1 MDWAPTVA
9 IGLSLALVFGTFARR
24 LNQSPLLGYL
34 FAGVLIGPHTPG
46 FVGSADLAE
55 DLADVGVML
64 LMFGVGLGFS
74 LRDLLAVRKVAVPG
88 AIAASGAVVALGAG
102 MFALFG
108 WPIGGAAVLGMCL
121 ATASTVLI
129 VRGMSDLG
137 ILNATPG
144 RIAVGWSLVEDIFT
158 IVLLVVLPAMATGG
172 REAGEDPLL
181 RTVIA
186 SILRLALL
194 VVVVL
199 WGCGP
204 IVPRLLAFVARA
216 QSRELFT
223 LAVLALLLGIAFLA
237 SEVFGVSIAL
247 GAFLAGMVVGRSDLA
262 HQAAADALPMR
273 DAFAVLFFV
282 AVGMLF
288 DPRYVFEEPLS
299 VLAALTLVFVAKP
312 FVAIWMIVRKGN
324 SMRTALSVGAGLA
337 QVSEFSFLLAGVAT
351 ELGLLPAG
359 GRDLVVAV
367 ALTSIAANP
376 ILFRGI
382 GPIERWLTSQPFVA
396 KWIARHAGT
405 LAEPPSPLAEPRRDH
420 VVLCGYGR
428 VGSVLGEMLAARGV
442 PFVVVEMD
450 RVVVD
455 QLRQRG
461 IPALWG
467 DAGSPV
473 LLDRAHVATA
483 RAVALTA
490 PDPVTQRLAMEHI
503 RSVRPDAQ
511 ILVRAHDDAS
521 MAQFE
526 RMPNTKAVHGERS
539 LGLAMARELLVALGS
554 NRVEAD
560 VLVRASSGT
569 AAPSLTKLQ
578 LFEVVVPASAECVGK
593 TIAELRL
600 PAAALVVAIVRDGAH
615 QIAREGTQVRA
626 QDTVLV
632 CATSEDAR
640 EVEGEL
646 LRSAGA
652 G

>member
-9 IGLSLALVFGTFARR
+9 IGFLLALLFGTLAKRFG
-24 LNQSPLLGYL
+24 QSPVIGYL
-34 FAGVLIGPHTPG
+34 LAGVCIGPNTPG
-46 FVGSADLAE
+46 FVGSAELAAK
-55 DLADVGVML
+55 LADVGVML

-74 LRDLLAVRKVAVPG
+74 FQDLWNVRRIAVPG
-88 AIAASGAVVALGAG
+88 ALAASGLVVVLGACVG
-102 MFALFG
+102 HFLLG
-108 WPIGGAAVLGMCL
+108 WPISGSFVLGMCL

-129 VRGMSDLG
+129 VRGMTELG
-137 ILNATPG
+137 LLKAAPG
-144 RIAVGWSLVEDIFT
+144 RIAVGWSLVEDLIT
-158 IVLLVVLPAMATGG
+158 VVLLVVLPAMAPAQG
-172 REAGEDPLL
+172 EASPPLL
-181 RTVIA
+181 RALAVSLA
-186 SILRLALL
+186 EVALL
-194 VVVVL
+194 VVAVV
-199 WGCGP
+199 WGGGK
-204 IVPRLLAFVARA
+204 IVPRVLSAVARA

-237 SEVFGVSIAL
+237 SELFGVSIAL

-282 AVGMLF
+282 AVGMLYQ
-288 DPRYVFEEPLS
+288 PGYVIHNPLI
-299 VLAALTLVFVAKP
+299 VLASVSLVLVAKP
-312 FVAIWMIVRKGN
+312 AVAI
-324 SMRTALSVGAGLA
+324 ALLLRQGHSLRASLSIGAGLA
-337 QVSEFSFLLAGVAT
+337 QVSEFSFLLAGVASGI
-351 ELGLLPAG
+351 GLLPAE
-359 GRDLVVAV
+359 GRDLVIAV
-367 ALTSIAANP
+367 ALISIAASP
-376 ILFRGI
+376 VLFRGV
-382 GPIERWLTSQPFVA
+382 GPIEARLRRMPFFE
-396 KWIARHAGT
+396 R
-405 LAEPPSPLAEPRRDH
+405 LALRTKGPLAELDNGDNDAQRDH

-428 VGSVLGEMLAARGV
+428 VGSVLGELLAARGV
-442 PFVVVEMD
+442 PYVVVEMD

-511 ILVRAHDDAS
+511 ILVRAHDDAA

-560 VLVRASSGT
+560 VLVRASSGA
-569 AAPSLTKLQ
+569 AAPSATKLQ
-578 LFEVVVPASAECVGK
+578 LFEIVVPDSAACVGK
-593 TIAELRL
+593 TIAELRI

-615 QIAREGTQVRA
+615 QIARGPTHVRA
-626 QDTVLV
+626 KDVVLV
-632 CATSEDAR
+632 FATREDAR

-646 LRSAGA
+646 LQGAEAG
-652 G
+652 

>member
-9 IGLSLALVFGTFARR
+9 IGLSLALVFGTLARR
-24 LNQSPLLGYL
+24 YGQSPLLGYL
-34 FAGVLIGPHTPG
+34 FAGVLIGPNTPG

-74 LRDLLAVRKVAVPG
+74 LRDLMAVRKVAVPG
-88 AIAASGAVVALGAG
+88 AIAASGAVVGIGAG
-102 MFALFG
+102 MFAMFG
-108 WPIGGAAVLGMCL
+108 WPIGGAAVLGLCL

-172 REAGEDPLL
+172 RDAGEDPLL

-186 SILRLALL
+186 SIVRLALL

-299 VLAALTLVFVAKP
+299 VLAALTLVFIAKP
-312 FVAIWMIVRKGN
+312 CVAIWMIVRKGN
-324 SMRTALSVGAGLA
+324 SMRTALSVSAGLA
-337 QVSEFSFLLAGVAT
+337 QVSEFSFLLAGLAT
-351 ELGLLPAG
+351 ELGLLPEG
-359 GRDLVVAV
+359 GRNLVVAV
-367 ALTSIAANP
+367 ALISIAASP

-382 GPIERWLTSQPFVA
+382 GPIERWITAQPIVA

-405 LAEPPSPLAEPRRDH
+405 LAEPQSPLDAPRRDN

-428 VGSVLGEMLAARGV
+428 VGSVLGELLSTRGV

-450 RVVVD
+450 RAIVED
-455 QLRQRG
+455 LRRRG
-461 IPALWG
+461 IDALWG

-473 LLDRAHVATA
+473 LLDRANVATA

-490 PDPVTQRLAMEHI
+490 PDPVTQRLALEHI
-503 RSVRPDAQ
+503 RSVQPNAQ

-521 MAQFE
+521 MEQFE
-526 RMPNTKAVHGERS
+526 RMPNTRAVHGERS
-539 LGLAMARELLVALGS
+539 LGLEMALELLVALGS

-560 VLVRASSGT
+560 LLMSASIRA
-569 AAPSLTKLQ
+569 AAPSSTRLQ
-578 LFEVVVPASAECVGK
+578 LFEVVVPGGAACVGK
-593 TIAELRL
+593 SIAELRL

-615 QIAREGTQVRA
+615 QIARGNTCLCA
-626 QDTVLV
+626 QDSLLV
-632 CATSEDAR
+632 VATSEAAR
-640 EVEGEL
+640 EVEREL

>member
-405 LAEPPSPLAEPRRDH
+405 LAEPPSPLAEPRKDH

-428 VGSVLGEMLAARGV
+428 VGSVLGEFLATRGV

-450 RVVVD
+450 RAIVED
-455 QLRQRG
+455 LRRRG
-461 IPALWG
+461 IDAVWG
-467 DAGSPV
+467 DAGNRS
-473 LLDRAHVATA
+473 LLDVAGVSTA
-483 RAVALTA
+483 KVVVLTNPDSVA
-490 PDPVTQRLAMEHI
+490 QRLAIEH
-503 RSVRPDAQ
+503 
-511 ILVRAHDDAS
+511 VRAVGDKADIVVRVHSDEQLRELSA
-521 MAQFE
+521 AP
-526 RMPNTKAVHGERS
+526 RMRVVHGERQ
-539 LGLAMARELLVALGS
+539 LGHAMARQLLEALGAS
-554 NRVEAD
+554 RIEAEVA
-560 VLVRASSGT
+560 VLGSDRQPHGV
-569 AAPSLTKLQ
+569 AAVPR
-578 LFEVVVPASAECVGK
+578 LFEIRVPDAASVVGK
-593 TIAELRL
+593 ALAELDL
-600 PAAALVVAIVRDGAH
+600 PAAALVVAVVRGGVHLVARGPTRLDKGDVVIVF
-615 QIAREGTQVRA
+615 
-626 QDTVLV
+626 
-632 CATSEDAR
+632 ATGEDAQV
-640 EVEGEL
+640 VERVL
-646 LRSAGA
+646 TTPAS
-652 G
+652 